1 MTVLVDTVSSTNAI
15 DEKTYEKI
23 KNKVKQKNPP
33 MVCLRMAQK
42 TKLAMVGKFTATI
55 ENENIIGIADVYVAK
70 GNYSCIF

>member
-1 MTVLVDTVSSTNAI
+1 
-15 DEKTYEKI
+15 
-23 KNKVKQKNPP
+23 